1 MIFRHCHTNE
11 FTGFCNTWNVNG
23 ANIYFEDSS
32 IDEGKALNITK
43 NTDKQFYSL
52 PNIFDFFFETM

>member
-1 MIFRHCHTNE
+1 M
-11 FTGFCNTWNVNG
+11 NG

-32 IDEGKALNITK
+32 IDVGKALNITK